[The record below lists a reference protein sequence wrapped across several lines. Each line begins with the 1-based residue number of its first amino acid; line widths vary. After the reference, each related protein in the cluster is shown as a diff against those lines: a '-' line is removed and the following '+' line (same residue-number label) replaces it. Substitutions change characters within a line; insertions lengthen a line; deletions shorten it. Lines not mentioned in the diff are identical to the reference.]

1 MAATTISEFKTMP
14 CTKCGGSGRIAQFQH
29 RNGGECF
36 RCGATGHDPVMVEV
50 SRDMTDEE
58 VIAQLEA
65 FGFTVDMPCAQADGF
80 MGLFL
85 TDEQVETQNAVM
97 AGARAALAAI

>member
-1 MAATTISEFKTMP
+1 
-14 CTKCGGSGRIAQFQH
+14 
-29 RNGGECF
+29 
-36 RCGATGHDPVMVEV
+36 MVEV

-58 VIAQLEA
+58 VIAQLAA
-65 FGFTVDMPCAQADGF
+65 FGFTVDMSCAQADGF